1 MIVVSNSSPL
11 INLAR
16 IGILDLL
23 TQLYGELTIPEAVWL
38 EVVIHGAGLPG
49 ADEVK
54 NAAWIKKKAVSNTQ
68 LVAALQQE
76 LDAGE
81 AEAVALALEA
91 GADALLMD
99 ERLGRET
106 ARHLGVRCIG
116 LIERSRRSEAER
128 YYRRGQASLGCAPR
142 YSGLSHQRRPLCQSV
157 ARSGRG
163 KVVTRLS
170 PCSLLFALCPL
181 PFALSALPFAHHV

>member
-1 MIVVSNSSPL
+1 VIVVSNSSPL
-11 INLAR
+11 INLSR

-54 NAAWIKKKAVSNTQ
+54 NAAWIKKKAVSNIQ

-116 LIERSRRSEAER
+116 LIGVLVEAKQKGIIAAVKYHLDALR
-128 YYRRGQASLGCAPR
+128 DIAGFRISDDLY
-142 YSGLSHQRRPLCQSV
+142 
-157 ARSGRG
+157 ARVLHDQGEVKS
-163 KVVTRLS
+163 
-170 PCSLLFALCPL
+170 
-181 PFALSALPFAHHV
+181 